1 MKKLLAIIGI
11 LLIVLLGMVG
21 YKNNQKKSTVSIE
34 EVSKIEE
41 YLSKIYMW
49 KEVTGEA
56 LPRFNNINDAPDLWT
71 WEVVKQNLE
80 DYEVSYEEIQE
91 KSIEIFGESFTKQFP
106 KEGIELMYYNEELG
120 KYLSTGM
127 GLDTMD
133 DSFYIKNITK
143 TQNGYE
149 VEIVEYLE
157 DYGEARESEGDSAE
171 YNVYIKNLDEE
182 TIATIKSNESEAKAI
197 EAVKE
202 NIDRFSVKKISLTKE
217 DEKIYVKSIE

>member
-91 KSIEIFGESFTKQFP
+91 KAIEIFGESFTKQFP

-143 TQNGYE
+143 TPNGYE